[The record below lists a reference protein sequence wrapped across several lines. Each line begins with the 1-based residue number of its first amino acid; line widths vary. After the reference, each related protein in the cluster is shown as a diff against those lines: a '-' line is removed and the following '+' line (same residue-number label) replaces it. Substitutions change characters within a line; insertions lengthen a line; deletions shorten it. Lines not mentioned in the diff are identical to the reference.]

1 MDAIT
6 KSKPKSKANQ
16 SQGLLLFKLSH
27 TQLFA
32 LGTLKIREL
41 VPYSPLSAIP
51 HSHPTILGAATIRG
65 ATIPIIDMAAAIG
78 YRPITEEERKDSYI
92 IITDC
97 QRMVIGFLVRSI
109 DKIIECNWRDI
120 EKPPTTLGK
129 NAFLT
134 GVTKIDDKLVQLLD
148 VELLLSKVFPLSP
161 ETTRAILTDVQRE
174 YLKPMNILLVDDSK
188 VARKQLSDALDSINI
203 PYQVT
208 ADGKEALAIMEQ
220 AERERQP
227 INILV
232 SDIEMPGLDGYELAF
247 EVKNNPAIA
256 AAYIILHT
264 SLSSEISVSQAHQ
277 VGANEA
283 LTKFCAHELIE
294 AMLRGA
300 EKASANSNL

>member
-1 MDAIT
+1 MNAIST
-6 KSKPKSKANQ
+6 NKAKSKASQ
-16 SQGLLLFKLSH
+16 SQGLLLFQLSL

-41 VPYSPLSAIP
+41 VPYSPLSVIP
-51 HSHPTILGAATIRG
+51 HSHSTILGAANIRG
-65 ATIPIIDMAAAIG
+65 TTIPIVDMAAAVG
-78 YRPITEEERKDSYI
+78 YRPISNEELKDSYI

-120 EKPPTTLGK
+120 EKPPSNLGK
-129 NAFLT
+129 NAYLT
-134 GVTKIDDKLVQLLD
+134 GVTKIDGKLVQLLD
-148 VELLLSKVFPLSP
+148 VELLLSKVFPASP

-174 YLKPMNILLVDDSK
+174 YLKPLNILLVDDSK

-208 ADGKEALAIMEQ
+208 ADGKEALLIMEQ
-220 AERERQP
+220 AERDNHA
-227 INILV
+227 IDILV

-247 EVKNNPAIA
+247 EVKNNSAIA
-256 AAYIILHT
+256 SAYIILHT

-283 LTKFCAHELIE
+283 LTKFDAHELIE

-300 EKASANSNL
+300 EKATVTTNV